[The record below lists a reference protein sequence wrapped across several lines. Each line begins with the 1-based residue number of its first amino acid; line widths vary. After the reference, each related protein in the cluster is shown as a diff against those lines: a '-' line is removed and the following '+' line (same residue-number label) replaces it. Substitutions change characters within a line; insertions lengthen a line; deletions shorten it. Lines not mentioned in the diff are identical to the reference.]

1 MLSQTLGLVSNIMSN
16 ATKCSGQPSA
26 IGGYFEIEL
35 PRGNGELYPD
45 ALKFQSARAAFTS
58 LLLHLKPKRIWMPW
72 YNCSTLQEAPDT
84 AGVEVIRYAI
94 DPDLHP
100 ARLEGFGPSDCLLYV
115 NYFGVCG
122 EQVARLLNELPRD
135 QIVIDNSHAFYTPPP
150 PCLATLYSPR
160 KFFGV
165 PDGGYLVTH
174 RAVQAPAVRDEQS
187 IDRMKPLLI
196 RLAEGPEAGYLE
208 SNNAR
213 LSLKGQPVRAMSTLT
228 EAMLRSID
236 YSEALI
242 RRNANFSSLN
252 DALGTV
258 NRFPISTYPPVGPLC
273 YPLFAGVD
281 GLHKWLIDHRVF
293 VARYWPEVRGPSAS
307 ENDLESILAQQ
318 CVPLPLDQRYNAAD
332 MERVIELVKAFL
344 EGRGRP

>member
-1 MLSQTLGLVSNIMSN
+1 MSS
-16 ATKCSGQPSA
+16 ATRWSGQPSA
-26 IGGYFEIEL
+26 IGGYFELDL

-72 YNCSTLQEAPDT
+72 YNCGSLLEAPDT
-84 AGVEVIRYAI
+84 AKVEVIRYGI
-94 DPDLHP
+94 DPDLYP
-100 ARLEGFGPSDCLLYV
+100 ARLDGFGRSDHLLYV

-135 QIVIDNSHAFYTPPP
+135 QIIIDNSHAFYAPPRA
-150 PCLATLYSPR
+150 CLATLYSPR

-174 RAVQAPAVRDEQS
+174 HAVQAPAVRDEQS

-196 RLAEGPEAGYLE
+196 RFAEGPEAGYLA

-228 EAMLRSID
+228 EAMLRNID
-236 YSEALI
+236 YSIALA
-242 RRNANFSSLN
+242 RRNENFNALN
-252 DALGTV
+252 GALGAV

-273 YPLFAGVD
+273 YPLLAGRD

-293 VARYWPEVRGPSAS
+293 VPRYWPEVRGPSAS
-307 ENDLESILAQQ
+307 DNDLESMLVQQ

-332 MERVIELVKAFL
+332 MKRVIELVLAFL
-344 EGRGRP
+344 EDGEQS